1 MSIRTFVF
9 CDICNPQGLR
19 SIEFR
24 RTPRDEQR
32 NGRRISDGR
41 AWFEGKPEMA
51 RQAGWRCTPDDRH
64 ICPHCQKASDIEQ
77 VQFGVSEA

>member
-1 MSIRTFVF
+1 MSIRTIIF

-24 RTPRDEQR
+24 RAPRKDER

-41 AWFEGKPEMA
+41 ACYQGSIYEAMA
-51 RQAGWRCTPDDRH
+51 SAGWIINEEGEH
-64 ICPHCQKASDIEQ
+64 ICPGCKESHANIK
-77 VQFGVSEA
+77 